1 MVIIPGWEYM
11 DIKKLIM
18 DLKQDNWYLKS
29 RAINTLGNIS
39 YEDYK
44 DALYVAKHLVLEL
57 DYPKPIV
64 IIRILWAINNI
75 LKIYPDIIF
84 DVLPGLIKL
93 TTCGNDA
100 IEDAANNI
108 LNKPNL
114 KSVIS
119 KYPII
124 LSKRLYSNNYF
135 KRIHAMC
142 SVWNYPP
149 LKPDLVIPE
158 IMDLCTE
165 KVRMDDIIGGFF
177 SRTIIECDDHETMEE
192 ICNIIKN
199 VSCNLIDEIEYSPK
213 HIRDLLS
220 HPSDILKL
228 TGFVLISRNSHKIDN
243 KTIEELLKLLYMP
256 KLNRPVKAGLLFT
269 LCSLSENHPFLKSI
283 LSNYVKKTLHSEE
296 DWLLIFSSLA
306 VLYMIGETINDT
318 SFLDYECPLVS
329 SLGVLLL
336 KNDLEKGLK
345 LLNDGHLSTYLATI
359 ERFVKDD
366 VPDSLKVKFL
376 NELQNPWNYIYN
388 KVDNEF
394 LELEE
399 ARIENIVEK
408 LMNNDEEELWISEIN
423 NIVSLG
429 YAIAENPQYANETID
444 VIKKSLENPFG
455 LIRAQGLW
463 LLRLILETSEN
474 PLYILSKLGDHINP
488 YIVLNDSDMF
498 VRLNFIMVLRKMIQI
513 LKNTEDSKKEIDEIV
528 GILAY
533 EALNDEK
540 KIVSKVS
547 ELILK
552 YDLNVELDKKE
563 ISIENINKYANK
575 YPEALPAIL
584 KYLARKNKGNTDV
597 LRKIIEKTSEYSDH
611 SDSCNVLCI
620 LDEIGTFN
628 EELRRPID
636 IALSKV
642 PNKCMTFKVII
653 IRGYLDEYNWKIRL
667 KGLTHIENIS
677 KLNVNLIDV
686 YTLDLMK
693 IALFDPMFQ
702 LREKALELLK
712 KIDYP
717 CPEIDKEKCKMLAF
731 SSEDKIIG
739 LLKHDFEGTFE
750 ALYELSTR
758 DIENID
764 NVMIIISKFKDSEF
778 WFIRAYA
785 YKILQNIIDK
795 SKTEKY
801 HYEIVNW
808 CLTNNEENPLISEMI
823 EDILNRLNSSARI
836 DVSKTVSEKIR
847 KIEILLEDSDWVV
860 RVETLKSLGDFIDE
874 GHFEYLNYVIR
885 KLDDPHWRVK
895 NAALGILSKID
906 PELVTYAIP
915 KIIKLLKD
923 GDESVV
929 LKALLTLK
937 KYGQKDSK
945 ILERILPIL
954 EEMENYTT
962 WSIKEEILRIRL
974 LYFNKIRHRI

>member
-1 MVIIPGWEYM
+1 M
-11 DIKKLIM
+11 DIKKLTM

-29 RAINTLGNIS
+29 RAINTLGNMA
-39 YEDYK
+39 YENHN

-75 LKIYPDIIF
+75 LKTYPDIIF

-93 TTCGNDA
+93 TTCGNDS
-100 IEDAANNI
+100 IEEAASKI
-108 LNKPNL
+108 LDKPTL
-114 KSVIS
+114 KSAIS
-119 KYPII
+119 KYHII

-135 KRIHAMC
+135 KKLSALC
-142 SVWNYPP
+142 SVWELSP
-149 LKPDLVIPE
+149 LRPELVVPVIPE
-158 IMDLCTE
+158 IIELCVE
-165 KVRMDDIIGGFF
+165 KISLNDIIGGFF
-177 SRTIIECDDHETMEE
+177 SKAVLECDDHETMEE

-213 HIRDLLS
+213 HIRELLS
-220 HPSDILKL
+220 HPNNILKL
-228 TGFVLISRNSHKIDN
+228 TALTLISRNLSKIDS

-256 KLNRPVKAGLLFT
+256 RLNRSVKARLLFT
-269 LCSLSENHPFLKSI
+269 LYSLSENHPFLKSI
-283 LSNYVKKTLHSEE
+283 LNNYVKKTLHSEE

-306 VLYMIGETINDT
+306 VLYMIGETISDT
-318 SFLDYECPLVS
+318 SFLDHECPLVS

-345 LLNDGHLSTYLATI
+345 LLNSGHLSTYLATI

-394 LELEE
+394 LELDEFRISSIIEE
-399 ARIENIVEK
+399 LINTG
-408 LMNNDEEELWISEIN
+408 EEELWISEIN
-423 NIVSLG
+423 NIISLG
-429 YAIAENPQYANETID
+429 YAVAENPQYANETIK
-444 VIKKSLENPFG
+444 VIKKSLENSFG

-463 LLRLILETSEN
+463 LLRVILETSEN
-474 PLYILSKLGDHINP
+474 PSYILSKLGDHINP
-488 YIVLNDSDMF
+488 YIVLNDSNMF
-498 VRLNFIMVLRKMIQI
+498 VRLNFIMVLRKIIQI
-513 LKNTEDSKKEIDEIV
+513 LKNTEDSKKEMAEIIEV
-528 GILAY
+528 LAY
-533 EALNDEK
+533 DALNDEK

-547 ELILK
+547 KLILK
-552 YDLNVELDKKE
+552 YDLNIELDINE
-563 ISIENINKYANK
+563 ISIENIDKYADK
-575 YPEALPAIL
+575 YPEVLPAIL
-584 KYLARKNKGNTDV
+584 KYLARKNRGNTKV
-597 LRKIIEKTSEYSDH
+597 LRKIIEKIIEYTDY
-611 SDSCNVLCI
+611 SDSCNVLCV
-620 LDEIGTFN
+620 LDEIESFD
-628 EELRRPID
+628 EELRMPID
-636 IALSKV
+636 IALSKIS
-642 PNKCMTFKVII
+642 NKCMTFKVII
-653 IRGYLDEYNWKIRL
+653 VRGYLDEYNWKIRL
-667 KGLTHIENIS
+667 KGLAHIENMS
-677 KLNVNLIDV
+677 KFNKNLVNM

-693 IALFDPMFQ
+693 VALFDPMYQ
-702 LREKALELLK
+702 LRKKALELLK

-717 CPEIDKEKCKMLAF
+717 CPEIDNEKCKKFAF

-739 LLKHDFEGTFE
+739 LLKHDFDGTFE
-750 ALYELSTR
+750 ALYELTTR
-758 DIENID
+758 DIENVD
-764 NVMIIISKFKDSEF
+764 NIMITISKFKDSDF

-795 SKTEKY
+795 SRTEKY
-801 HYEIVNW
+801 YYEIVNW
-808 CLTNNEENPLISEMI
+808 CLSSNEENPLISEMI
-823 EDILNRLNSSARI
+823 EDILSRLNSSAHI
-836 DVSKTVSEKIR
+836 DASKTASEKIR
-847 KIEILLEDSDWVV
+847 KIEILLEDSDWVI
-860 RVETLKSLGDFIDE
+860 RIEALKSLGDFIDE
-874 GHFEYLNYVIR
+874 GHFEYLNHVIK

-906 PELVTYAIP
+906 PELATYAIP
-915 KIIKLLKD
+915 KIIRLLKD

-937 KYGQKDSK
+937 KYGQKDTK